1 MDINALKAFLAVAET
16 ASFSV
21 AAEQLHLTQP
31 AVSKRVASLEEEL
44 NTRLFDRISRKISLT
59 EAGRQLLPRARQI
72 IHEME
77 DIRRSISS
85 LAGEVGGT
93 LTMGTSHHIGLRRL
107 PPALKHYSQQ
117 YPQVQLDIRFMDSE
131 TACSAV
137 QQGELELAIV
147 TLPTEPVSNLTT
159 RAIWHDP
166 LLFVVSREHPL
177 AEKQQVSL
185 ADLASHPAVLV
196 AKGTYTR
203 RILEQALEPFGMR
216 LKTGME
222 TSYFETLK
230 MMVSIGLGWSLLPQS
245 MAHEPELKVMRVPQL
260 QLSRTLGA
268 VTHTRRSLSNAAR
281 AMVDT
286 CLNDADSRIDPDRIA
301 ATLPAID

>member
-1 MDINALKAFLAVAET
+1 MEINDLKAFLAVAKSE
-16 ASFSV
+16 SFSL
-21 AAEQLHLTQP
+21 AGEQLHLTQP
-31 AVSKRVASLEEEL
+31 AVSKRVAALEEEL
-44 NTRLFDRISRKISLT
+44 NTRLFDRISRKITLT
-59 EAGRQLLPRARQI
+59 EAGRQLLPRAQQI
-72 IHEME
+72 LYELE

-85 LAGEVGGT
+85 LTGEVSGT

-107 PPALKHYSQQ
+107 PPALKHYSRQF
-117 YPQVQLDIRFMDSE
+117 PRVQLDIRFMDSE
-131 TACSAV
+131 TACGAV

-147 TLPTEPVSNLTT
+147 TLPTEPIPNLST
-159 RAIWHDP
+159 RPIWHDP

-177 AEKQQVSL
+177 AAQDRVTL
-185 ADLASHPAVLV
+185 RDLARHPAVLV

-203 RILEQALEPFGMR
+203 RILEQALEPLGMR

-222 TSYFETLK
+222 TNYFETLK

-245 MAHEPELKVMRVPQL
+245 MTGERELKVLQVPEL

-281 AMVDT
+281 AMVQT
-286 CLNDADSRIDPDRIA
+286 CLEGHAEGEPSRHP
-301 ATLPAID
+301 